1 MYAAIFFCVFLRK
14 KTADFFK
21 DVNLCVTQNTTA
33 AQGGQDIT
41 VVLHSIC
48 ESCYDIPGH
57 WKDHRQKQQK
67 KPMPSFRQQIFPSV
81 V

>member
-1 MYAAIFFCVFLRK
+1 METEQEAFPSSCMLLFFCVFLRK

-33 AQGGQDIT
+33 SQLGQDIT

-57 WKDHRQKQQK
+57 
-67 KPMPSFRQQIFPSV
+67 
-81 V
+81 